1 MNPTI
6 RQEGVYTL
14 HHYPRED
21 MMRLDNWRRWSAIQ
35 KLGKAQ
41 GQFTFDQ
48 AVRAV
53 NSVEALPASLPA
65 KNPKALSRKKP
76 AAFVRYCLHQA
87 WIKQEPPSV

>member
-48 AVRAV
+48 AVQAV
-53 NSVEALPASLPA
+53 QAVVVPAASAPAANS
-65 KNPKALSRKKP
+65 KALSRKNP
-76 AAFVRYCLHQA
+76 AAFVRYCAHQL
-87 WIKQEPPSV
+87 WIKRIPPNV